1 MAKKIS
7 QAVVSKRIRSVSE
20 GDPTRDLPMPSLTLV
35 EVADLHRNPEGSKR
49 LAGGRRRRTT
59 GKPVQWRSHPG
70 GMPAT
75 QSLAF
80 LRDAGSPETFF
91 RWYRFAQPLANRFE
105 PSGLNRKCVTSKFAF
120 RVRFGVLM
128 WLLSIAICPLSADQP
143 KSVKSKTAKSATT
156 SDSPVVARVNGQ
168 PITEADLD
176 FFAKTL
182 KFTTDEL
189 PKQREAMIDEL
200 IERQLLRAFLA
211 QKKVAADP
219 QRLDAHLT
227 QLKTRLKAKGEDF
240 DKLLAKSGFT
250 EESLRR
256 ELKLPLDW
264 DEYARR
270 EATDE
275 KLRDVWK
282 TRKAEFDGS
291 EVRAAQI
298 ALKSDDPAAD
308 EKKLAE
314 LRSEILAK
322 KITFADAAKKHSQA
336 PSAAKGGDLGR
347 FGFRGKQPP
356 PYPQIAFGLKVGKVS
371 EPTRSP
377 FGVLLL
383 TVTER
388 IEGQLSLEDARPEI
402 LQVLSGEMQRDA
414 LRRERAQT
422 KIERQSPP

>member
-1 MAKKIS
+1 MAKTNS
-7 QAVVSKRIRSVSE
+7 PESVSKLTRCASE
-20 GDPTRDLPMPSLTLV
+20 GDSTRNLPVPSLSLF
-35 EVADLHRNPEGSKR
+35 EVADLYRNPEGSQR
-49 LAGGRRRRTT
+49 LASGRRRRTT
-59 GKPVQWRSHPG
+59 GNPVQWHSHPG

-75 QSLAF
+75 QSLAS
-80 LRDAGSPETFF
+80 LRDAASPKTFF
-91 RWYRFAQPLANRFE
+91 RWYRFAKPPANRFE

-120 RVRFGVLM
+120 RVRFGVLT
-128 WLLSIAICPLSADQP
+128 WLLLIAVCPLGAEQSR
-143 KSVKSKTAKSATT
+143 SVKSKTAKSSAT

-182 KFTTDEL
+182 KITSDEL
-189 PKQREAMIDEL
+189 PRQRDAMIEAL
-200 IERQLLRAFLA
+200 IDRKLLQAFLA

-219 QRLDAHLT
+219 QRLEAHLT
-227 QLKTRLKAKGEDF
+227 QLKTRLKAKGQDF

-250 EESLRR
+250 EDSLRR

-275 KLRDVWK
+275 KLRDTWK

-356 PYPQIAFGLKVGKVS
+356 PYPQIAFSLKVGDVS
-371 EPTRSP
+371 APVRSP

-388 IEGQLSLEDARPEI
+388 IDGQLSLEDARPEI
-402 LQVLSGEMQRDA
+402 LKQLSNETQRDVLS
-414 LRRERAQT
+414 RERSQA
-422 KIERQSPP
+422 KIERP

>member
-1 MAKKIS
+1 MAKTFSLVMFAWVLIV
-7 QAVVSKRIRSVSE
+7 AVR
-20 GDPTRDLPMPSLTLV
+20 PL
-35 EVADLHRNPEGSKR
+35 
-49 LAGGRRRRTT
+49 
-59 GKPVQWRSHPG
+59 
-70 GMPAT
+70 
-75 QSLAF
+75 
-80 LRDAGSPETFF
+80 DAE
-91 RWYRFAQPLANRFE
+91 
-105 PSGLNRKCVTSKFAF
+105 
-120 RVRFGVLM
+120 
-128 WLLSIAICPLSADQP
+128 QP
-143 KSVKSKTAKSATT
+143 KSAKSKTAKPAVTN
-156 SDSPVVARVNGQ
+156 DSPVVARVNGQ
-168 PITEADLD
+168 PITEADLE

-182 KFTTDEL
+182 KITTDEL
-189 PKQREAMIDEL
+189 PQQRDAMVEGLID
-200 IERQLLRAFLA
+200 RKLLQAFLA

-219 QRLDAHLT
+219 QRLEAHLT
-227 QLKTRLKAKGEDF
+227 QLKTRLKAKGQDF

-291 EVRAAQI
+291 EVRVSQI

-308 EKKLAE
+308 EKKLAA
-314 LRSEILAK
+314 LRGEILAK

-336 PSAAKGGDLGR
+336 PAAAKGGDLGR

-356 PYPQIAFGLKVGKVS
+356 PYPQVAFGLKVGEVS
-371 EPTRSP
+371 EPVRSP

-388 IEGQLSLEDARPEI
+388 IDGQLSLEDARPEI
-402 LQVLSGEMQRDA
+402 LKELSIETQRAVLQQ
-414 LRRERAQT
+414 ERAKA
-422 KIERQSPP
+422 KIERP